1 MEKRK
6 NIIIMMQVIFL
17 LSKKTSIESS
27 PDGGPVE
34 NTVEY
39 GDYKN
44 VNGFL
49 IPHSQNMSIGQM
61 SFSGTISSF
70 EFNSEL
76 DFRNSRKNNCLKKP
90 SFFFNTSIAV

>member
-1 MEKRK
+1 
-6 NIIIMMQVIFL
+6 MMPVIFYFQRKRAL
-17 LSKKTSIESS
+17 KVHLMVV
-27 PDGGPVE
+27 PVE

-76 DFRNSRKNNCLKKP
+76 DFSEFKKK
-90 SFFFNTSIAV
+90 